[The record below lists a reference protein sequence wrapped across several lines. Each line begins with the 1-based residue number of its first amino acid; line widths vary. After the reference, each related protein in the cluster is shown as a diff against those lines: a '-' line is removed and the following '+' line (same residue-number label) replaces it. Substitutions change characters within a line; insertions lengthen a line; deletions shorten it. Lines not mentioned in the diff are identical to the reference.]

1 MNLITGKKTKK
12 TDLSTK
18 MVTIKKPLSTF
29 NNFIGNSQNL
39 VHEKIL
45 PTKVNYE
52 TTRLPAPNER
62 SSIIANIDYGTESK
76 RKLMLYSMCSN
87 IKV

>member
-1 MNLITGKKTKK
+1 MK
-12 TDLSTK
+12 
-18 MVTIKKPLSTF
+18 
-29 NNFIGNSQNL
+29 
-39 VHEKIL
+39 KIL